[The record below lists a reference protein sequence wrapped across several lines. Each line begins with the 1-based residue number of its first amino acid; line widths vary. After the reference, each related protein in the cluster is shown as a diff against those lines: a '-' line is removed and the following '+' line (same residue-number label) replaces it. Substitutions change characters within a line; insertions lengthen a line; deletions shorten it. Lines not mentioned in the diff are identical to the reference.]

1 MKNKGYISRLIYQI
15 LKDDKE
21 TRDDWMLVVKK
32 VHDIEMVFAKISKVD
47 YYDALFSDRLTNP
60 QTISR
65 IWRKIQ
71 EHNSEL
77 RGEQWLERQRQGG
90 AFSKA
95 VVSDG
100 FLQLDLF

>member
-15 LKDDKE
+15 LKDDKG

-32 VHDIEMVFAKISKVD
+32 VHDIEMVFGKINKPD

-60 QTISR
+60 QTVSR

-71 EHNSEL
+71 EHNPEL
-77 RGEQWLERQRQGG
+77 RGEEWLERQRQGG
-90 AFSKA
+90 AVSKEI
-95 VVSDG
+95 VEG
-100 FLQLDLF
+100 RYLQLNLF